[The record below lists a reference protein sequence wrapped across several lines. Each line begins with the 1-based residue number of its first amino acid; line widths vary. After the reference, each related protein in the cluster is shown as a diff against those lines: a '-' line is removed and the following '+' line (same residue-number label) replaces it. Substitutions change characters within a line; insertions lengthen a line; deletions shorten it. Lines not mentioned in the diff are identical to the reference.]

1 MFKMPVLLILTGALI
16 FVGLESIYVIKAT
29 ERGILLRFGA
39 LQQADLAPGLHFKLP
54 MVDRVKRFD
63 GRVLTLDSQPERFLT
78 LEKKPLIVDSF
89 VKWRIVEVGKYY
101 TASSG
106 DETRAEA
113 RLAGRVRNGLRNEI
127 SRRDMHEVVSGERD
141 RLMSDLTATLDA
153 EMRSEFGVTVVDVR
167 VKRIDLP
174 PEVSN
179 KVFERMKSER
189 AVLARQYRAEGREK
203 ALEIR
208 ARADRESV
216 VIAAEAYKKSE
227 ILRGQ
232 GDATAAR
239 VYASSFQKNPEFY
252 RFQRTLAAYKESF
265 QGREDVMVV
274 DPTSDFFR
282 YLKASDAERQR

>member
-189 AVLARQYRAEGREK
+189 AVLARQYRAEGRER